1 MMAVTMGHNGGPDI
15 SEADD
20 FKMKFVRF
28 NINDV
33 LKTLREMTLEVGGFY
48 MRVLLVMYD
57 RGGYLPADDNKAAMA
72 VGLPLRTYRRM
83 KDELLEQRRIRE
95 AEMGYTQSRVIREI
109 ELYAAEAMRRREA
122 AREREEKK
130 RVASTNRQI
139 DAEKQPKNAVQFQVS
154 SELSQRN
161 SFNSSDKNAN
171 EINEC
176 SATAVPQPCHEAG
189 TSLSLSLSLE
199 EREKTLLSD
208 IEQEETVS
216 ETGVSDTAKGKRKR
230 HDYPLDFLVFWADY
244 PRTDGTSKLDAAKAW
259 AKLTPEEKRLATA
272 RLPAFREYEERRMKR
287 SPGATGVHAATYLN
301 GKRWETL
308 GEVKGPGTRYWWE
321 NPEKRATVT
330 LDQWEALV
338 RKWANGSWP
347 VEKLGYPPKSAN
359 HVIPEEVIERMDLL
373 RLYDVL
379 GNLIE
384 GQRPA
389 WSQEVH

>member
-1 MMAVTMGHNGGPDI
+1 MIAVTMGHNGGPDI

-57 RGGYLPADDNKAAMA
+57 RGGYLPADDNRAAMA

-95 AEMGYTQSRVIREI
+95 AEMGYTQNRVIREI
-109 ELYAAEAMRRREA
+109 EIYAAEAMRRREA
-122 AREREEKK
+122 AREREERK
-130 RVASTNRQI
+130 RLAYTNRQI

-154 SELSQRN
+154 SDLSQRN
-161 SFNSSDKNAN
+161 SFNSIGENINKN
-171 EINEC
+171 NEC
-176 SATAVPQPCHEAG
+176 AATAVPQPYHETT
-189 TSLSLSLSLE
+189 TSLSLSLSQR

-216 ETGVSDTAKGKRKR
+216 ETGVSDVGKGKRKR
-230 HDYPLDFLVFWADY
+230 HDYPLDFLAFWADF
-244 PRTDGTSKLDAAKAW
+244 PRKDGTSKIEAAKAW
-259 AKLTPEEKRLATA
+259 AKLTAGEKKLAAA
-272 RLPAFREYEERRMKR
+272 RLPAFCRHEDERLRR
-287 SPGATGVHAATYLN
+287 SPGTTGLHAATYLN
-301 GKRWETL
+301 QKRWETL
-308 GEVKGPGTRYWWE
+308 GEAARPARHWWE

-347 VEKLGYPPKSAN
+347 VDKLGYPPKSTN
-359 HVIPEEVIERMDLL
+359 RVIPDAIIERMDLL
-373 RLYDVL
+373 RYYDVL
-379 GNLIE
+379 GNLIAGE
-384 GQRPA
+384 TPHWA
-389 WSQEVH
+389 TEVH